1 MLWRPFD
8 PPLDRGGFRA
18 QPLLIRFE
26 IFQFV
31 IKLAQG
37 MLDVLG
43 SGQQCRRLSSVQ
55 LRFFGRFGQ
64 RLFDRRDL
72 SLDPDDVRML
82 GACSRA

>member
-31 IKLAQG
+31 IKFAQG
-37 MLDVLG
+37 VLDVLG
-43 SGQQCRRLSSVQ
+43 SGQQCRRLSRVNFASLAVSANA
-55 LRFFGRFGQ
+55 
-64 RLFDRRDL
+64 FDRRDF